1 MMESFKNTIMALA
14 SAAVVQDSLYPD
26 YVAKGDELV
35 LDYDEALKEID
46 IPSKLSKEQK
56 SALNSLEKY
65 LEEHSGEGFEEMYCE
80 TSSLYIDSRWDQI
93 RKLALEFIKSMGWQY
108 EVPNKNR
115 AIYVDN
121 KNCSKNT

>member
-1 MMESFKNTIMALA
+1 MALA